1 MVNPV
6 AAAVVVGLVGLIYKA
21 IRPPP
26 PKICGSP
33 GGPPITSPRVK
44 LSDGRHLAY
53 RELGVPKEEAKY
65 KIIVVHGFLSSKDL
79 NLPVSQV

>member
-1 MVNPV
+1 MLNPIV
-6 AAAVVVGLVGLIYKA
+6 AAVAVGLLGLAYKA
-21 IRPPP
+21 IRPPR

-53 RELGVPKEEAKY
+53 REVGVPKEEARY
-65 KIIVVHGFLSSKDL
+65 KIIIVHGFATCKDL
-79 NLPVSQV
+79 NLPISQV